1 MKAKREITKEE
12 LKEILELHKLWVI
25 GDPKGVR
32 ANLSGANLSGAD
44 LRNAYLRG
52 ANLSGATGMITPSEY
67 LSKHF
72 ERCNKGYLAYKTF
85 GDVFPSPSR
94 WSIKPGEILT
104 ETVNPNRAD
113 KCGCGINVAPL
124 DWVKRNY
131 DGDIW
136 QVLIRWE
143 WLADVIVPY
152 STDGK
157 IRCGKVELV
166 KVVKE
171 AQG

>member
-32 ANLSGANLSGAD
+32 AYLSGAY
-44 LRNAYLRG
+44 LRNANLSG

-85 GDVFPSPSR
+85 GD
-94 WSIKPGEILT
+94 
-104 ETVNPNRAD
+104 ET
-113 KCGCGINVAPL
+113 CGRQMLLLRV
-124 DWVKRNY
+124 
-131 DGDIW
+131 
-136 QVLIRWE
+136 
-143 WLADVIVPY
+143 
-152 STDGK
+152 
-157 IRCGKVELV
+157 
-166 KVVKE
+166 
-171 AQG
+171 

>member
-1 MKAKREITKEE
+1 MKAKRKITKEE
-12 LKEILELHKLWVI
+12 LKEILELHRLWVI

-32 ANLSGANLSGAD
+32 ADLSYANLSCANLSCANLRDAD
-44 LRNAYLRG
+44 
-52 ANLSGATGMITPSEY
+52 LSGATGLITPSEY

-85 GDVFPSPSR
+85 GGEFPSLSI
-94 WSIKPGEILT
+94 WLIKPGEILA
-104 ETVNPNRAD
+104 ETVNPNRTD
-113 KCGCGINVAPL
+113 ECGCGINVAPQ

-131 DGDIW
+131 NGDIW

-152 STDGK
+152 NTDGK